1 MYKYYSLNSLLK
13 SNRLIDRALLKY
25 GFSNF
30 QLEIL
35 EYCSL
40 EDLLEREQFYLDASK
55 PIYNIAKIAG
65 STLGYKHSQESLNKM
80 KNFVLTDQMRAKKV
94 ISAINASTFNRLA
107 VNVKNIV
114 TGESVDY
121 VSLTEAANVLN
132 VSRAAVSQ
140 AASKNTLIQK
150 TYRICLKK

>member
-80 KNFVLTDQMRAKKV
+80 KNFVLTDKMRAKKV

-107 VNVKNIV
+107 VNVKNVV

-121 VSLTEAANVLN
+121 VSLTEAANALN